1 MNGLN
6 MLNYGLAVILLKLPF
21 YLKKRGV
28 IMAFDRYD
36 SIDSLDIQEN
46 VAKDLMNINN
56 NLFVKLGNGYF
67 EEEEERWLKEIYTRL
82 AEIQKNIIE
91 HIYNERESL

>member
-1 MNGLN
+1 
-6 MLNYGLAVILLKLPF
+6 
-21 YLKKRGV
+21 
-28 IMAFDRYD
+28 MAFNRYD

-46 VAKDLMNINN
+46 VAKDLMDINN

-67 EEEEERWLKEIYTRL
+67 DEDEERWLKEIYTRL

>member
-1 MNGLN
+1 
-6 MLNYGLAVILLKLPF
+6 
-21 YLKKRGV
+21 
-28 IMAFDRYD
+28 MAFDRYD

-67 EEEEERWLKEIYTRL
+67 EEDEERWLKEIYTRL

>member
-1 MNGLN
+1 
-6 MLNYGLAVILLKLPF
+6 
-21 YLKKRGV
+21 
-28 IMAFDRYD
+28 MAFDRYD

>member
-1 MNGLN
+1 
-6 MLNYGLAVILLKLPF
+6 
-21 YLKKRGV
+21 
-28 IMAFDRYD
+28 MAFNRYD
-36 SIDSLDIQEN
+36 STDSLDIQEN
-46 VAKDLMNINN
+46 VAKDLMDINN

-67 EEEEERWLKEIYTRL
+67 EEDEERWLKEIYTRL

>member
-1 MNGLN
+1 
-6 MLNYGLAVILLKLPF
+6 
-21 YLKKRGV
+21 
-28 IMAFDRYD
+28 MAFNRYD
-36 SIDSLDIQEN
+36 STDSLDIQEN
-46 VAKDLMNINN
+46 VAKDLMDINN

-67 EEEEERWLKEIYTRL
+67 DEDEERWLKEIYTRL

>member
-1 MNGLN
+1 
-6 MLNYGLAVILLKLPF
+6 
-21 YLKKRGV
+21 
-28 IMAFDRYD
+28 MALDRYD

-56 NLFVKLGNGYF
+56 NLFVKLGNDYF
-67 EEEEERWLKEIYTRL
+67 DESEEIWLKEIYSKL
-82 AEIQKNIIE
+82 AQIQKDIIE